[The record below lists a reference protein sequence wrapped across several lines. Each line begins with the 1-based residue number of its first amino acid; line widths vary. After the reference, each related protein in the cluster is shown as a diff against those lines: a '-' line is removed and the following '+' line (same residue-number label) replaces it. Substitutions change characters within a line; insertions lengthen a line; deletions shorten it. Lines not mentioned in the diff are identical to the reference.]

1 MPSYRAWR
9 IRLSGRT
16 IEKSEI
22 EKKKMKERE
31 RRRRR
36 PSREEV
42 VFDIDSISSIHLADK
57 LFFLILLLLLLRV
70 SFLVASTK
78 NEEEDEGRK

>member
-31 RRRRR
+31 RG
-36 PSREEV
+36 
-42 VFDIDSISSIHLADK
+42 
-57 LFFLILLLLLLRV
+57 
-70 SFLVASTK
+70 
-78 NEEEDEGRK
+78 EEEDHHGKK